1 MTSLLISDVT
11 LFSGGEPVSIYVED
25 GVIVEIGVRREADR
39 TIDGTGQVA
48 LPGLVN
54 AHTHAAMVLFRGYG
68 DDMQLQDWL
77 TTRIWPAEGKLTG
90 DDVYW
95 GTRLACLEM
104 IRTGTVAFA
113 DMYFF
118 GPRMADAVHDG
129 GLRGVVSEGFID
141 LDDEERRE
149 SNIKATEATTRHIRS
164 LGDPRVVPSV
174 GPHALYTVSEAGW
187 QWVREYAEE
196 EQLLIHTHLSET
208 ATEVEDCREVHG
220 CSPVAFLERL
230 GVLGR
235 SLLAAHCVHLSD
247 EDVRTLGGKG
257 VHAVHNPVSNMK
269 LGVGGIMPWTALR
282 DAGAGT
288 VLGTDG
294 AASNN
299 TLDMFET
306 MKAGALLQK
315 LGGDPTALPAAEA
328 LEAATSRGA
337 AALGV
342 PGGRIEVG
350 EAADIVLVD
359 MERPGLQP
367 VHDIVSNLVYAGA
380 SSAVTTTIC
389 DGRVLMEGGRI
400 EGEGEV
406 LEKAR
411 RCAHDLVSR
420 K

>member
-11 LFSGGEPVSIYVED
+11 LFSGGEAVSIYVED
-25 GVIVEIGVRREADR
+25 GFIVEIGARREADH
-39 TIDGTGQVA
+39 TIDGAGQVA

-68 DDMQLQDWL
+68 DDMQLHDWL
-77 TTRIWPAEGKLTG
+77 TTRIWPAEAKLTG

-104 IRTGTVAFA
+104 IRSGTVAFA

-129 GLRGVVSEGFID
+129 GLRAVVSEGFID
-141 LDDEERRE
+141 LDDGERRE
-149 SNIKATEATTRHIRS
+149 ANIKATEATTRHIRS
-164 LGDPRVVPSV
+164 LNDPKVVPSV
-174 GPHALYTVSEAGW
+174 GPHALYTVSETGW

-208 ATEVEDCREVHG
+208 ETEVNDCKEVHG
-220 CSPVAFLERL
+220 ASPVAFLERL
-230 GVLGR
+230 GVLDVPV
-235 SLLAAHCVHLSD
+235 LAAHCVHLPNG
-247 EDVRTLGGKG
+247 DVRTLGAKE
-257 VHAVHNPVSNMK
+257 VHVVHNPVSNMK

-282 DAGAGT
+282 DAGART

-306 MKAGALLQK
+306 MKVAALLQK
-315 LGGDPTALPAAEA
+315 LGGDPTALPAGEV
-328 LEAATSRGA
+328 LEAATSWGA

-342 PGGRIEVG
+342 PGGRIKEG
-350 EAADIVLVD
+350 EAADIILVD
-359 MERPGLQP
+359 MERLGLLP
-367 VHDIVSNLVYAGA
+367 THDIVSNLVYAGA

-406 LEKAR
+406 LEMAR
-411 RCAHDLVSR
+411 SIAYDLVSR
-420 K
+420 T